1 MMMMMMI
8 HLKGRFELKVVVFFV
23 ILHAPLPENIDL
35 LWFAVMNCLPHR
47 ANILLSA

>member
-1 MMMMMMI
+1 MMMMMI

-35 LWFAVMNCLPHR
+35 LWFAVMNCHMICHIELT
-47 ANILLSA
+47 SC